1 MGRRNRGVRIAPLT
15 PFLLL
20 FALVAGCTPVRPTPS
35 PSAAEPTAAE
45 PTASP
50 RLPTPV
56 PTDPASAAPTPSEAA
71 PPTGL
76 VVRLTTCSHTCG
88 PTPGTTVLD
97 DGRIIWED
105 IENRAT
111 ESQLTPEALKRVMD
125 ALAVPE
131 LDTDDDY
138 QAELRPGAEPVGR
151 GATLHRLEVVRG
163 ERRVVVTFGDPAS
176 YADEPDLWIIPP
188 EMTVLGA
195 IANELQDPVAWLGQA
210 SFTEDPQP
218 YEPDRYLV
226 VIDLFPD
233 VGEDLGF
240 DADVDAVDW
249 PFGGPIEGAGEPVEA
264 AGGFGSRCL
273 VITAEEADAVI
284 AAEAVAGAHR
294 RQRLWLSTVEYR
306 WRRADGFVQVSI
318 LPVLPYEQGS
328 CVDLAA
334 GVF

>member
-1 MGRRNRGVRIAPLT
+1 MGRRNRGVRVARLT

-20 FALVAGCTPVRPTPS
+20 VALAAACTPGRPS
-35 PSAAEPTAAE
+35 PSPTAAE
-45 PTASP
+45 PSASP

-56 PTDPASAAPTPSEAA
+56 PTDPATAAPTATEAA
-71 PPTGL
+71 PSTGL

-97 DGRIIWED
+97 DGRIIWEA

-111 ESQLTPEALKRVMD
+111 ESQLTPEALQRVIG

-131 LDTDDDY
+131 LDADDDY
-138 QAELRPGAEPVGR
+138 QAELRPGAVPVGR
-151 GATLHRLEVVRG
+151 GATLYRLEVLRDD
-163 ERRVVVTFGDPAS
+163 RRIVVTFGDPAS

-195 IANELQDPVAWLGQA
+195 IANQLQGPVAWLGQA
-210 SFTEDPQP
+210 SFTEDPHA
-218 YEPDRYLV
+218 YEPERYLV
-226 VIDLFPD
+226 LIDLFPQ
-233 VGEDLGF
+233 VGDDLGF

-273 VITAEEADAVI
+273 LISAELVDAVI
-284 AAEAVAGAHR
+284 AAEEAAGAHR
-294 RQRLWLSTVEYR
+294 QRRLWLSTVEYR

-318 LPVLPYEQGS
+318 VPVLPYEQGS
-328 CVDLAA
+328 CVELAA